1 MTCAGIK
8 SHCTATR
15 EVQPKLGSLP
25 FDEPRRFTYIHWR
38 SISATCPDRLYTK
51 QGRVA
56 MLSAKSPQGRTRAV
70 GSPFH
75 PRQLQQSLGFSSPQ
89 GVKRLVNGGHQK
101 QRECIECNAQ
111 GQGLPPE
118 LKQSIDDFVQENTIV
133 VFMKGTKEIPQCG
146 FSNTVVQILN
156 QLNAPYVTVNILEND
171 MLRNG
176 MKEYSLWPTFPQ
188 VYIGGEFF
196 GGCDIMIESYQSG
209 ELQEV
214 LEIALLSN

>member
-1 MTCAGIK
+1 MC
-8 SHCTATR
+8 
-15 EVQPKLGSLP
+15 
-25 FDEPRRFTYIHWR
+25 D
-38 SISATCPDRLYTK
+38 CPDQSNTM

-56 MLSAKSPQGRTRAV
+56 MMSAKSPQGCTRAL
-70 GSPFH
+70 GSSFH
-75 PRQLQQSLGFSSPQ
+75 PRQFQSLRFSSPRIM
-89 GVKRLVNGGHQK
+89 KRLVNERHRK
-101 QRECIECNAQ
+101 QRGCIECSAQ

-118 LKQSIDDFVQENTIV
+118 LKQSIDDFVQENTVV

-156 QLNAPYVTVNILEND
+156 QLNVPYVTVNILEND